1 MSNASTPGAC
11 FAVPSECDPTSGA
24 GYGGGMRLILIRHGR
39 TRSNVEALLDTA
51 IPGAD
56 LDDVGRSQAERLVK
70 TLADEEIEG
79 LFASDLV
86 RTQQTAAPLA
96 RERGLETEILGGLR
110 EIQAGDQ
117 EMAPNWDLYIEVL
130 RSWGTGRFDVSR
142 PGGDT
147 FHGFFS
153 RFDEAVGSIAEAG
166 HEVAALVSH
175 GAALRAWTGRRVM
188 DLTPY
193 DTAVRVL
200 GNTGT
205 ITLEGDPYDGWR
217 LAGWRDGIPTDA
229 PGSAAAAPV
238 SRKD

>member
-1 MSNASTPGAC
+1 
-11 FAVPSECDPTSGA
+11 
-24 GYGGGMRLILIRHGR
+24 MRLILIRHGR

-56 LDDVGRSQAERLVK
+56 LDDVGHRQAASLVK
-70 TLADEEIEG
+70 TLGEEDIAG

-86 RTQQTAAPLA
+86 RTQQTATPLSE
-96 RERGLETEILGGLR
+96 ERGLDIEILGGLR

-117 EMAPNWDLYIEVL
+117 EMAPNWDLYIDVL

-147 FHGFFS
+147 FHGFFA
-153 RFDEAVGSIAEAG
+153 RFDDAIGSIAEAG

-175 GAALRAWTGRRVM
+175 GAALRAWTGRRVR

-200 GNTGT
+200 GNTGI
-205 ITLEGDPYDGWR
+205 ITLEGDPDDGWR
-217 LAGWRDGIPTDA
+217 LAGWQDGVPTAA

-238 SRKD
+238 STQD